1 MSNTIVHILLL
12 SDICANICQYTELNI
27 YKLSPIKFQMN
38 HNEIKLFSP
47 ATVANVACG
56 FDVLGFCLDTVGD
69 EMVIRKVD
77 KKGIRIT
84 KIEGFK
90 LPFETE
96 LNVAGVSAL
105 AMYQELQP
113 DCGFEIEIKKNI
125 KPGSGIGSSAASAV
139 GSVYGINALL
149 ESPLNKTQLT
159 RFAMKGEAFASGSEH
174 ADNIAP
180 ALFGGFTLVKS
191 VNPLEIL
198 QIPSPDNLYVTII
211 HPQIEIKTAISRA
224 ILPKNIALQ
233 DAVTQWANVGSFIHS
248 LHTSD
253 YPLMKRS
260 LHDVIIEPHRSKLIP
275 HYDEVKKQTLN
286 VGALGTNISGSG
298 PSIFSLCEGIKTANQ
313 VKDVMRKIYSNTG
326 IDFDIHVS
334 KMNTQ
339 GVKVL

>member
-1 MSNTIVHILLL
+1 
-12 SDICANICQYTELNI
+12 
-27 YKLSPIKFQMN
+27 MN
-38 HNEIKLFSP
+38 KNEIKLFSP

-56 FDVLGFCLDTVGD
+56 FDVLGLCLDTIGD
-69 EMVIRKVD
+69 EMVVRKVD
-77 KKGIRIT
+77 EKGVRIT

-105 AMYQELQP
+105 AMYQELEP

-125 KPGSGIGSSAASAV
+125 KAGSGIGSSAASAV
-139 GSVYGINALL
+139 GSVYGVNALL
-149 ESPLNKTQLT
+149 GSPLNKTQLSQ
-159 RFAMKGEAFASGSEH
+159 FAIKGEALASGSEH

-191 VNPLEIL
+191 VSPLEIL

-224 ILPKNIALQ
+224 ILPKNVPLKNAII
-233 DAVTQWANVGSFIHS
+233 QWANVGSFIHS

-253 YPLMKRS
+253 YPLMQRS
-260 LHDVIIEPHRSKLIP
+260 LHDVIIEPHRSTLIP
-275 HYDEVKKQTLN
+275 HYNEVKQQTLN

-298 PSIFSLCEGIKTANQ
+298 PSIFSLCEGIENANK
-313 VKDVMRKIYSNTG
+313 VGDVMRNIYSNTG
-326 IDFDIHVS
+326 IKFDVHIS
-334 KMNTQ
+334 KINTQ
-339 GVKVL
+339 GVKIL

>member
-1 MSNTIVHILLL
+1 
-12 SDICANICQYTELNI
+12 
-27 YKLSPIKFQMN
+27 MN
-38 HNEIKLFSP
+38 KSEIKLFSP

-56 FDVLGFCLDTVGD
+56 FDVLGLCLDTIGD
-69 EMVIRKVD
+69 EMVVRKVD
-77 KKGIRIT
+77 EKGVRIT

-149 ESPLNKTQLT
+149 GSPLNKTRLT
-159 RFAMKGEAFASGSEH
+159 QFAIKGEALASGSEH

-191 VNPLEIL
+191 ISPLEIL

-224 ILPKNIALQ
+224 ILPKKVPLE
-233 DAVTQWANVGSFIHS
+233 DAINQWANVGSFIHS
-248 LHTSD
+248 LHTSN
-253 YPLMKRS
+253 YPLMQRS

-275 HYDEVKKQTLN
+275 HYNEVKQQTLN
-286 VGALGTNISGSG
+286 AGALGTNISGSG
-298 PSIFSLCEGIKTANQ
+298 PSIFSLCEGIENANK
-313 VKDVMRKIYSNTG
+313 VRDVMRNIYSNTG
-326 IDFDIHVS
+326 IEFDVHVS
-334 KMNTQ
+334 KINTQ
-339 GVKVL
+339 GVKIL

>member
-1 MSNTIVHILLL
+1 MKKS
-12 SDICANICQYTELNI
+12 
-27 YKLSPIKFQMN
+27 
-38 HNEIKLFSP
+38 EIKLFSP

-56 FDVLGFCLDTVGD
+56 FDVLGLCLDTIGD
-69 EMVIRKVD
+69 EMVVRKVD
-77 KKGIRIT
+77 KKGVRIT

-149 ESPLNKTQLT
+149 GSPLNKTQLT
-159 RFAMKGEAFASGSEH
+159 QFAIKGEALASGSEH

-224 ILPKNIALQ
+224 ILPKNVPLKAAIN
-233 DAVTQWANVGSFIHS
+233 QWANVGSFIHS

-253 YPLMKRS
+253 YPLMQRS

-275 HYDEVKKQTLN
+275 HYNEVKQQTLN
-286 VGALGTNISGSG
+286 AGALGTNISGSG
-298 PSIFSLCEGIKTANQ
+298 PSIFSLCKGIENANK
-313 VKDVMRKIYSNTG
+313 VRGVMTNIYSNTG
-326 IDFDIHVS
+326 IEFDVHVS
-334 KMNTQ
+334 KINTQ
-339 GVKVL
+339 GVTSYIVIFSK

>member
-1 MSNTIVHILLL
+1 MKKS
-12 SDICANICQYTELNI
+12 
-27 YKLSPIKFQMN
+27 
-38 HNEIKLFSP
+38 EIKLFSP

-56 FDVLGFCLDTVGD
+56 FDVLGLCLDTIGD
-69 EMVIRKVD
+69 EMVVRKVD
-77 KKGIRIT
+77 KKGVRIT

-149 ESPLNKTQLT
+149 GSPLNKTQLT
-159 RFAMKGEAFASGSEH
+159 QFAIKGEALASGSEH

-224 ILPKNIALQ
+224 ILPKNVPLKAAIN
-233 DAVTQWANVGSFIHS
+233 QWANVGSFIHS

-253 YPLMKRS
+253 YPLMQRS

-275 HYDEVKKQTLN
+275 HYNEVKQQTLK

-298 PSIFSLCEGIKTANQ
+298 PSIFSLCKGIENANK
-313 VKDVMRKIYSNTG
+313 VRGVMTNIYSNTG
-326 IDFDIHVS
+326 IEFDVHVS
-334 KMNTQ
+334 KINTQ
-339 GVKVL
+339 GVKVI

>member
-1 MSNTIVHILLL
+1 
-12 SDICANICQYTELNI
+12 
-27 YKLSPIKFQMN
+27 MN
-38 HNEIKLFSP
+38 KSEIKLFSP

-56 FDVLGFCLDTVGD
+56 FDVLGLCLDTIGD
-69 EMVIRKVD
+69 EMVVRKVD
-77 KKGIRIT
+77 EKGVRIT

-149 ESPLNKTQLT
+149 GSPLNKTQLT
-159 RFAMKGEAFASGSEH
+159 QFAIKGEALASGSEH

-224 ILPKNIALQ
+224 ILPKNVPLE
-233 DAVTQWANVGSFIHS
+233 DAINQWANVGSFIHS

-253 YPLMKRS
+253 YPLMQRS

-275 HYDEVKKQTLN
+275 HYNEVKQQTLN
-286 VGALGTNISGSG
+286 AGALGTNISGSG
-298 PSIFSLCEGIKTANQ
+298 PSIFSLCEGIENANK
-313 VKDVMRKIYSNTG
+313 VRGVMTNIYSNTG
-326 IDFDIHVS
+326 IEFDVHVS
-334 KMNTQ
+334 KINTQ
-339 GVKVL
+339 GVKVI

>member
-1 MSNTIVHILLL
+1 
-12 SDICANICQYTELNI
+12 
-27 YKLSPIKFQMN
+27 MN
-38 HNEIKLFSP
+38 KSEIKLFSP

-56 FDVLGFCLDTVGD
+56 FDVLGLCLDTIGD
-69 EMVIRKVD
+69 EMVVRKVD
-77 KKGIRIT
+77 EKGVRIT

-125 KPGSGIGSSAASAV
+125 KPGSGIGSSSASAV

-149 ESPLNKTQLT
+149 GSPLNKTQLT
-159 RFAMKGEAFASGSEH
+159 QFAIKGEALASGSEH

-224 ILPKNIALQ
+224 ILPKNVPLE
-233 DAVTQWANVGSFIHS
+233 DAINQWANVGSFIHS

-253 YPLMKRS
+253 YPLMQRS

-275 HYDEVKKQTLN
+275 HYNEIKQQTLN
-286 VGALGTNISGSG
+286 AGALGTNISGSG
-298 PSIFSLCEGIKTANQ
+298 PSIFSLCEGIENANK
-313 VKDVMRKIYSNTG
+313 VRDVMRNIYSNTG
-326 IDFDIHVS
+326 IEFDVHVS
-334 KMNTQ
+334 KINTQ
-339 GVKVL
+339 GVKIL

>member
-1 MSNTIVHILLL
+1 MKKS
-12 SDICANICQYTELNI
+12 
-27 YKLSPIKFQMN
+27 
-38 HNEIKLFSP
+38 EIKLFSP

-56 FDVLGFCLDTVGD
+56 FDVLGLCLDTIGD
-69 EMVIRKVD
+69 EMVVRKVD
-77 KKGIRIT
+77 KKGVRIT

-113 DCGFEIEIKKNI
+113 DCGFEIEIKKKI

-149 ESPLNKTQLT
+149 GSPLNKTQLT
-159 RFAMKGEAFASGSEH
+159 QFAIKGEALASGSEH

-224 ILPKNIALQ
+224 ILPKNVPLKAAIN
-233 DAVTQWANVGSFIHS
+233 QWANVGSFIHS

-253 YPLMKRS
+253 YPLMQRS

-275 HYDEVKKQTLN
+275 HYNEVKQQTLK

-298 PSIFSLCEGIKTANQ
+298 PSIFSLCKGIENANK
-313 VKDVMRKIYSNTG
+313 VRDVMRNIYSNTG
-326 IDFDIHVS
+326 IEFDVHVS
-334 KMNTQ
+334 KINTQ
-339 GVKVL
+339 GVKIL